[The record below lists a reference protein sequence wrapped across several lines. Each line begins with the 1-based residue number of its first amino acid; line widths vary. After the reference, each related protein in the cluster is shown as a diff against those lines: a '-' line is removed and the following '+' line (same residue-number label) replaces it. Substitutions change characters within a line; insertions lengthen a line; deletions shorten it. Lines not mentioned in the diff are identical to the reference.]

1 MPELDVEFVETL
13 PEPEEGKE
21 YVIKSAELVTTA
33 VRGFKG
39 VRVIMEDDEGNECAT
54 MLWLRE
60 RVGSTSKLG
69 AFIAA
74 LGRDTDSWGG
84 KRIRI
89 VRWRHRSREIE
100 VVQQ

>member
-1 MPELDVEFVETL
+1 MPEIPVDFVQAL

-21 YVIKSAELVTTA
+21 YKIVSAELVTTA
-33 VRGFKG
+33 VQGFKG
-39 VRVIMEDDEGNECAT
+39 VRVILEDDEGNQYAT

-69 AFIAA
+69 AFIAV
-74 LGRDTDSWGG
+74 LGRNTDDWIG

-89 VRWRHRSREIE
+89 VRWRHRSRQVE
-100 VVQQ
+100 VVQG